1 MPALSKQQQK
11 TLNKEYQNWL
21 AVIQALSVMCDGI
34 RPYIE
39 REMKAFHQAL
49 LVKLAG
55 VPPCACTRL
64 PTHETRG
71 ANPCRWAVELK
82 MRHRGGRPK
91 WQQSDST
98 KWTYPDVGYCEVAK
112 IFMSDLGTRAPHVD
126 INNSDTTGLI
136 NLLYWCDHFT
146 TPQHLVHA
154 VRQTRNTWGHSSSLR
169 LSDAERNGGF
179 QSIRDLLQDPVLA
192 TDPGILNVLAE
203 INNLTKDLTVQDIE
217 RRLLLEALNDN
228 EEVLKEC
235 REQLQK
241 EKNEWKK
248 KRPTMRLQKRLSSLE
263 KSLKKESQKRA
274 EIEKRLQRTE
284 EAVDVKKKQPVMK
297 GNITDGM
304 QEMLIKQVKSS
315 RRFFQKLMFV
325 LAFLTFFVLL
335 DPTSYEDGE
344 LLF

>member
-1 MPALSKQQQK
+1 M
-11 TLNKEYQNWL
+11 
-21 AVIQALSVMCDGI
+21 
-34 RPYIE
+34 
-39 REMKAFHQAL
+39 
-49 LVKLAG
+49 
-55 VPPCACTRL
+55 
-64 PTHETRG
+64 
-71 ANPCRWAVELK
+71 
-82 MRHRGGRPK
+82 
-91 WQQSDST
+91 
-98 KWTYPDVGYCEVAK
+98 
-112 IFMSDLGTRAPHVD
+112 
-126 INNSDTTGLI
+126 
-136 NLLYWCDHFT
+136 
-146 TPQHLVHA
+146 
-154 VRQTRNTWGHSSSLR
+154 
-169 LSDAERNGGF
+169 
-179 QSIRDLLQDPVLA
+179 
-192 TDPGILNVLAE
+192 
-203 INNLTKDLTVQDIE
+203 QDIE
-217 RRLLLEALNDN
+217 QRLLLEALNDN
-228 EEVLKEC
+228 EKVLKEC

-325 LAFLTFFVLL
+325 LAFLAFFVLL

>member
-1 MPALSKQQQK
+1 MPSLSKHQQK
-11 TLNKEYQNWL
+11 TMNKEYQNWL
-21 AVIQALSVMCDGI
+21 AVIHALSVMCDGI
-34 RPYIE
+34 RPYVE
-39 REMKAFHQAL
+39 REMKAFHQVL

-64 PTHETRG
+64 PIHETRG
-71 ANPCRWAVELK
+71 ANPCRWAMELK
-82 MRHRGGRPK
+82 LWHRGGRPK

-98 KWTYPDVGYCEVAK
+98 KWTDPNLGYCELAK
-112 IFMSDLGTRAPHVD
+112 LFMSDLGTRAPHVD

-146 TPQHLVHA
+146 IPQHLVHA
-154 VRQTRNTWGHSSSLR
+154 VRQTRNTWGHSSSLQ
-169 LSDAERNGGF
+169 LTDAERNDGF

-192 TDPGILNVLAE
+192 MDPDALNALAE
-203 INNLTKDLTVQDIE
+203 INNLPKDLSVQDIE

-241 EKNEWKK
+241 ERKK
-248 KRPTMRLQKRLSSLE
+248 KRSTMRLQKRLSSLE
-263 KSLKKESQKRA
+263 NSFKKESHKRA
-274 EIEKRLQRTE
+274 EIEKRLESIE
-284 EAVDVKKKQPVMK
+284 EAVGVKRKQSLMK
-297 GNITDGM
+297 ENMADGM
-304 QEMLIKQVKSS
+304 QEMFIKQVKSS

-325 LAFLTFFVLL
+325 LAFLAFFVLL
-335 DPTSYEDGE
+335 DPTSYDDGE